1 MESSGRA
8 AVKVT
13 IVRGGGIAGIVA
25 RTELDAGRL
34 PKAAA
39 KTVADE
45 LARASLRYLPEPAA
59 ARKLPD
65 AQLYEISVENA
76 EESVRARFTD
86 EALPENVR
94 LLMAWVDSRPERVD
108 SIEM

>member
-1 MESSGRA
+1 M
-8 AVKVT
+8 KVT

-39 KTVADE
+39 KTLADE
-45 LARASLRYLPEPAA
+45 LARANLAALPEPPA
-59 ARKLPD
+59 ARQWPD

-76 EESVRARFTD
+76 EESVKARFTD

-108 SIEM
+108 SIET